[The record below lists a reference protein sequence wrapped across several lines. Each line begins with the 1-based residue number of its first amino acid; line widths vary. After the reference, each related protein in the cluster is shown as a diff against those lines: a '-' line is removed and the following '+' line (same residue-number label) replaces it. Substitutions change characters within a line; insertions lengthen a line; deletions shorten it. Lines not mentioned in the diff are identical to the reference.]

1 MSDWDGQTERRMTTL
16 EMLTKMQGK
25 IDILL
30 TNQASIK
37 EQVVKTNGRVTAL
50 EKLEYTAKGVI
61 AVIIL
66 LIIPI
71 TLKLVYLWME
81 LK

>member
-50 EKLEYTAKGVI
+50 ERFEYTAKGVI

-71 TLKLVYLWME
+71 TLKLIYLWME
-81 LK
+81 VK